1 MTINCKGNLLN
12 LNYPIVM
19 GILNITPDS
28 FFDGGLYFTKEQIL
42 YRAKQ
47 IINEGAA
54 IIDIGAYSSR
64 PGAKNITVNE
74 ELKRLDEALSVIK
87 KNIPEACISVDTFRA
102 EVAKKMIENFDVDII
117 NDIYAG
123 YGSENMLQTVA
134 KKNVA
139 YIMMHMQG
147 TPQNM
152 QNNPQ
157 YVDVVL
163 DIIKF
168 FSEQINKATYLGIND
183 IIIDPGLGFGKS
195 IEHNYQIISRLDE
208 FKMLDYPVLVGVSR
222 KSMIYKLLNI
232 TPQESLTGTISLN
245 TMVLSK
251 GANILRVHD
260 VKEAVETIKIV
271 NKINSFND

>member
-28 FFDGGLYFTKEQIL
+28 FFDGGLYLTKEQIL

-123 YGSENMLQTVA
+123 YGSKNMLHTVS

-260 VKEAVETIKIV
+260 VKEAIETIKIV